1 MYKIVISISILMFLF
16 SCGQSNKPKSQ
27 PEAESKII
35 DSLITN
41 RIVGFEN
48 SLFSIPSPHQITLTL
63 KQQNVEYNPSY
74 LNPTSNTRNYTNSYK
89 KALNMGVYGADLGY
103 LNTYEKT
110 QEAITYFSVIKT
122 LSQELGI
129 INSLKKDTFER
140 IEKNLSN
147 QDSLLHLLSNSY
159 QDIDIFLKSN
169 DQGHIGALILAGGW
183 IESLYLL
190 SRFSEN
196 NNQELISRLGE
207 NKNPLENLIKVI
219 SLYTENN
226 RIYQVLLEKL
236 IALEMIYQNVEVT
249 YTYNKTE
256 VNPEQKLTKVY
267 SNTNITISDDV
278 LNELIEEIKALRLFI
293 IS

>member
-1 MYKIVISISILMFLF
+1 MYKTIIPVLILIFLF
-16 SCGQSNKPKSQ
+16 GCGQSNQPKSQ
-27 PEAESKII
+27 PEEAESKII
-35 DSLITN
+35 DSLISS
-41 RIVGFEN
+41 RIVNFEN
-48 SLFSIPSPHQITLTL
+48 SLFSIPSPHQITMTL
-63 KQQNVEYNPSY
+63 KQQNIEYNPSY
-74 LNPTSNTRNYTNSYK
+74 LNPTSNTLNYTNSYK

-103 LNTYEKT
+103 LNTYDKT

-183 IESLYLL
+183 IESMYLL

-196 NNQELISRLGE
+196 
-207 NKNPLENLIKVI
+207 KIK
-219 SLYTENN
+219 S
-226 RIYQVLLEKL
+226 
-236 IALEMIYQNVEVT
+236 
-249 YTYNKTE
+249 
-256 VNPEQKLTKVY
+256 
-267 SNTNITISDDV
+267 
-278 LNELIEEIKALRLFI
+278 
-293 IS
+293 

>member
-1 MYKIVISISILMFLF
+1 
-16 SCGQSNKPKSQ
+16 
-27 PEAESKII
+27 
-35 DSLITN
+35 
-41 RIVGFEN
+41 
-48 SLFSIPSPHQITLTL
+48 
-63 KQQNVEYNPSY
+63 
-74 LNPTSNTRNYTNSYK
+74 
-89 KALNMGVYGADLGY
+89 MGVYGADLGY

-256 VNPEQKLTKVY
+256 VNTEQKLTKVY